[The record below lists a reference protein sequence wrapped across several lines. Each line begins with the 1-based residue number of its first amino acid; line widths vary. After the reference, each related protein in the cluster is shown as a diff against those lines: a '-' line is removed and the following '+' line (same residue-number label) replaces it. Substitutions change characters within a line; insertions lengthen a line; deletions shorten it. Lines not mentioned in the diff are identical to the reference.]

1 MNSKNKTFSTG
12 LSRALVEIQDLADS
26 GIKFVPERPSPAMT
40 QAGALAGGIDEDKAA
55 KIYRAMLEAESLED
69 SHHALKTRP
78 N

>member
-1 MNSKNKTFSTG
+1 MNSKEKPLSVD
-12 LSRALVEIQDLADS
+12 LSRALYEIQDLADS

-40 QAGALAGGIDEDKAA
+40 QASALAGGIDEAKAA

-69 SHHALKTRP
+69 ADPAGKARA

>member
-69 SHHALKTRP
+69 FDHALKTRP